1 MKNGA
6 KLITTAVCLVM
17 ALSIHNVYAVED
29 FSFDLDAAINNVDK
43 TTGETTG
50 EIPENTTP
58 ASKSIY
64 NSVDAKSYLTETNNL
79 YYEDALVQNLIAK
92 YRAKNYV
99 GCIQEAQSKIKLES
113 PNPVAMYYMALA
125 YTQIGDVNA
134 ALELYDNILKLNPGE
149 TLSECVIRG
158 RDCLTGGPACPNLGV
173 DGSDVDEAV
182 NEYKSESVLLNLDT
196 NQTGAASPLV
206 SKNIISAETPIAGLV
221 EEENQVKKN
230 DFSDEAAKV
239 PTNDEVLKA
248 VKTLQDAGIAVTF
261 QPGQLN
267 NMLNNN
273 PEMAQLQM
281 MMGGNNSNN
290 NGFDMLP
297 YMMMQSKENTQ
308 YNPQMVQ
315 AMMMNYMLP
324 NLSSDKKD

>member
-6 KLITTAVCLVM
+6 KLLVSALCVGL
-17 ALSIHNVYAVED
+17 ALSMSNVYAVED

-43 TTGETTG
+43 TTGETKSETS
-50 EIPENTTP
+50 ENATP
-58 ASKSIY
+58 ATKSIY
-64 NSVDAKSYLTETNNL
+64 NSVDAKSYLTETDNL
-79 YYEDALVQNLIAK
+79 YYKDALVQSMIKK

-134 ALELYDNILKLNPGE
+134 ALELYDGILRLNPSE
-149 TLSECVIRG
+149 TLQECVVRG
-158 RDCLTGGPACPNLGV
+158 RDCLTGGPACPNIGV
-173 DGSDVDEAV
+173 EGGDMDDAV
-182 NEYKSESVLLNLDT
+182 NEYKSESVLLNLNLDT
-196 NQTGAASPLV
+196 AQTGAASPV
-206 SKNIISAETPIAGLV
+206 VAENIISAESPIAGLV
-221 EEENQVKKN
+221 EEENEVKKN
-230 DFSDEAAKV
+230 SADEISRV
-239 PTNDEVLKA
+239 PTNDEVMKA

-267 NMLNNN
+267 NMLNTN
-273 PEMAQLQM
+273 PEMAQIQM
-281 MMGGNNSNN
+281 MMGGNSQN

-297 YMMMQSKENTQ
+297 YMMMQSKDNNQ

-315 AMMMNYMLP
+315 AMMMNYMIP
-324 NLSSDKKD
+324 NLSSDNKD